1 MSIPDYLGKYQIIS
15 LLGRGSMGMVY
26 QAKDP
31 DINQLVAIK
40 TIRREFLVGSGD
52 NEVLQ
57 RFKNEVIASRRLK
70 HSNIVATYEYNEND
84 NKEGPFI
91 VMEYVAGKLLGD
103 VIKAAGEL
111 AVGDVFEY
119 MQQILSAL
127 AYAHD
132 NGVVHRDIKPANI
145 LINES
150 NQVQIMDFG
159 IAKLESSELTMVG
172 SVLGTPS
179 YMSPEQC
186 MGQEADARSDLFSAA
201 IVFYQML
208 TGEKP
213 FVGETQMITMNQI
226 VNTLPVMPSVLQ
238 PSYSPEVDRV
248 VSKALAKDAKDR
260 YQTAQAFA
268 EDLLLIK
275 ASTVQ
280 AKGNA
285 ISNDATLIMQT
296 NVNSAPKTKWVKGL
310 SLVLLLAGI
319 AAAAWFAYQR
329 VDEDKKEVLIPS
341 APVLV
346 VVENERK
353 LEPTVNDVDEEPP
366 EPEPV
371 VLDVEEQPPTAEP
384 EMVPANPHAINLIYR
399 QLDLFHQQ
407 FPCSSME
414 VDPTSKTQFNVLG
427 YIPSDTVE
435 ILQSALSSVAGAEII
450 LDLKQ
455 IKAHCDVVRS
465 IWPFYQSGQKLQI
478 ALVPDNHKLKEGSSL
493 RLRIT
498 IPETPV
504 YLNVDY
510 VQADGNI
517 AHLVDNRYLEPAT
530 SGSTLELGNNNEW
543 LVTAPFGVDMVIVT
557 VSENAVFS
565 FAREPIEDRST
576 YLNAWQGIAQQG
588 VMTDFLYI
596 ETFK

>member
-52 NEVLQ
+52 DEVLQ

-70 HSNIVATYEYNEND
+70 HSNIVATYEYHEND

-91 VMEYVAGKLLGD
+91 VMEYVAGKSLGE

-172 SVLGTPS
+172 SLLGTPS

-213 FVGETQMITMNQI
+213 FVGETQMLTMNQI
-226 VNTLPVMPSVLQ
+226 VNTLPVMPSALQ
-238 PSYSPEVDRV
+238 PCYSVEVDRV
-248 VSKALAKDAKDR
+248 VSKALAKEAKDR

-280 AKGNA
+280 AKGSA
-285 ISNDATLIMQT
+285 ISHDATLVMQT
-296 NVNSAPKTKWVKGL
+296 GVVAKTKRVKGL
-310 SLVLLLAGI
+310 SLVLLLVGMTV
-319 AAAAWFAYQR
+319 AAWFAYQEL
-329 VDEDKKEVLIPS
+329 DQSKKEALISS
-341 APVLV
+341 APDQIT
-346 VVENERK
+346 VENTMEQEPRVNGIDK
-353 LEPTVNDVDEEPP
+353 EPLEPEQA
-366 EPEPV
+366 
-371 VLDVEEQPPTAEP
+371 VLDIEGPPSVQESKI
-384 EMVPANPHAINLIYR
+384 VPASPHAINLIYR
-399 QLDLFHQQ
+399 QLELFHQQ
-407 FPCSSME
+407 FPCSNMA
-414 VDPTSKTQFNVLG
+414 VDPTGKAQFNVFG
-427 YIPSDTVE
+427 YLPSDTID
-435 ILQSALSSVAGAEII
+435 ILQLALSSVTDAEIK

-455 IKAHCDVVRS
+455 INAHCDVVRS
-465 IWPFYQSGQKLQI
+465 IWSFYHSGQALQI
-478 ALVPDNHKLKEGSSL
+478 ALVPDNHQLKEGDSL
-493 RLRIT
+493 RLRVT

-517 AHLVDNRYLEPAT
+517 AHLVDNRYIEPAI
-530 SGSTLELGNNNEW
+530 SGSTVELGSNNEW

-565 FAREPIEDRST
+565 FAREPFEERST
-576 YLNAWQGIAQQG
+576 YLNTWQGIAQQG
-588 VMTDFLYI
+588 VMVDFLYI

>member
-52 NEVLQ
+52 DEVLQ

-103 VIKAAGEL
+103 VIKTAGEL

-172 SVLGTPS
+172 TVLGTPS

-186 MGQEADARSDLFSAA
+186 LGQEADARSDLFSAA

-213 FVGETQMITMNQI
+213 FVGETQIITMNQI
-226 VNTLPVMPSVLQ
+226 VNTLPVMPSVLR
-238 PSYSPEVDRV
+238 PSYSAEVDRV
-248 VSKALAKDAKDR
+248 VSRALVKDARDR

-268 EDLLLIK
+268 DDLLLIK

-280 AKGNA
+280 AKGNDT
-285 ISNDATLIMQT
+285 SNDATLIMQT
-296 NVNSAPKTKWVKGL
+296 DMNSAPKTKWVKGL
-310 SLVLLLAGI
+310 SLVLLLVGVVVV
-319 AAAAWFAYQR
+319 AWFVYQKF
-329 VDEDKKEVLIPS
+329 EQDKKGSLIQLIS
-341 APVLV
+341 APLAI
-346 VVENERK
+346 ETER
-353 LEPTVNDVDEEPP
+353 VQ
-366 EPEPV
+366 EPV
-371 VLDVEEQPPTAEP
+371 GDAGKESVESEQT
-384 EMVPANPHAINLIYR
+384 MLI
-399 QLDLFHQQ
+399 L
-407 FPCSSME
+407 
-414 VDPTSKTQFNVLG
+414 T
-427 YIPSDTVE
+427 
-435 ILQSALSSVAGAEII
+435 
-450 LDLKQ
+450 
-455 IKAHCDVVRS
+455 
-465 IWPFYQSGQKLQI
+465 
-478 ALVPDNHKLKEGSSL
+478 
-493 RLRIT
+493 
-498 IPETPV
+498 
-504 YLNVDY
+504 
-510 VQADGNI
+510 
-517 AHLVDNRYLEPAT
+517 
-530 SGSTLELGNNNEW
+530 NE
-543 LVTAPFGVDMVIVT
+543 
-557 VSENAVFS
+557 
-565 FAREPIEDRST
+565 
-576 YLNAWQGIAQQG
+576 Q
-588 VMTDFLYI
+588 
-596 ETFK
+596 